1 KWGRLSF
8 AYFSLAKQRKVGAPP
23 GAHPGLQRHHKH
35 YAFNSCL
42 RPSHLGKTTISLK
55 KRRRATRQGFDRPVQ
70 SLPKG
75 SARTVVSFSS
85 RWNSE
90 QNQSPALWQRAQPA
104 MISRAAVVPRHACQL
119 GATGR
124 VRYRRAPGEPAPDGR
139 PRRKETER

>member
-1 KWGRLSF
+1 
-8 AYFSLAKQRKVGAPP
+8 AKQKKVGALP
-23 GAHPGLQRHHKH
+23 GAHPGLQRNQKH